1 MINYAEVRVKLT
13 NTQLSKLK
21 AAAKNNSEK
30 TLRITKKTLPDKE
43 LSNELFLTTSQK
55 SKKRNVLFINISV
68 YIKFSKAQL
77 HETIQS
83 GALLGK
89 TLGNVIGNLDKK
101 ALIDLAVSLTKDAL
115 AKLATKA
122 TSSAIDKLE
131 REISWTES
139 VRVGKGFS
147 LFISNEYLA
156 ELLKS

>member
-21 AAAKNNSEK
+21 AAVKNNSEK
-30 TLRITKKTLPDKE
+30 TLRKTKKTFPDKE

-55 SKKRNVLFINISV
+55 SKKRNLFIKISM
-68 YIKFSKAQL
+68 YKKFSKAQL

-131 REISWTES
+131 REISWTEA
-139 VRVGKGFS
+139 VRTGKGFS
-147 LFISNEYLA
+147 LFISNEYLD

>member
-1 MINYAEVRVKLT
+1 M
-13 NTQLSKLK
+13 
-21 AAAKNNSEK
+21 
-30 TLRITKKTLPDKE
+30 
-43 LSNELFLTTSQK
+43 
-55 SKKRNVLFINISV
+55 
-68 YIKFSKAQL
+68 
-77 HETIQS
+77 
-83 GALLGK
+83 
-89 TLGNVIGNLDKK
+89 IGNLDKK